1 MKIAKSKLKKIIREE
16 IKRLVIEKGG
26 DIAYPG
32 DLGIA
37 TGTGVTS
44 TDTSTGEEQD
54 LDSEIEGVTSQ
65 LNALRSQGTSS
76 TVSSQKKEL
85 NRQLSMLTQKKSQ
98 LASE

>member
-16 IKRLVIEKGG
+16 IERLVTEKGG
-26 DIAYPG
+26 DVAYPG

-44 TDTSTGEEQD
+44 TDTSTGEAQD
-54 LDSEIEGVTSQ
+54 LDSEIESVTSQ

-76 TVSSQKKEL
+76 TASAQKNEL
-85 NRQLSMLTQKKSQ
+85 QRQLAMLKQKKSQ
-98 LASE
+98 L